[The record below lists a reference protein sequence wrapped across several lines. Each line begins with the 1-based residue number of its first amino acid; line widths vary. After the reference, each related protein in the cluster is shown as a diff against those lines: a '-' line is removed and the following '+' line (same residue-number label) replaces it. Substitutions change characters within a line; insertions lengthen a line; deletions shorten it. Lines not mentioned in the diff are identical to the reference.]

1 MAIESNQEVNQA
13 EEETGEVGFFEHL
26 DELRN
31 RIIYAFI
38 GVIVACVFTGIFI
51 DPIMNI
57 VLLQPAQQANISLQ
71 NLRPFGVPLLYF
83 KVIFV
88 TGLIIAFPFVL
99 YQLWKFIAPGL
110 YENERNWVAKIT
122 FFTSVCFMLGIAF
135 AYYFMIPT
143 MLEFA
148 ATFGTSIIRTDIDV
162 TEYFGFMTMILLASG
177 LIFEMP
183 MISFVLAKLGI
194 IDNKMLRKYWR
205 QAFIA
210 ILIIAAI
217 ITPTPDP
224 INQLF
229 FAIPLV
235 VLYEISIFVAKMA
248 GKKKYAREDA

>member
-1 MAIESNQEVNQA
+1 MSESNDNQEINDND
-13 EEETGEVGFFEHL
+13 EGSEIGFFDHL
-26 DELRN
+26 EELRN
-31 RIIYAFI
+31 RVIYAFI
-38 GVIVACVFTGIFI
+38 GVIVACIFTGIFI
-51 DPIMNI
+51 EPLMNF
-57 VLLQPAQQANISLQ
+57 VLLQPAAKANITLQ

-88 TGLIIAFPFVL
+88 SGFILSFPFVL

-122 FFTSVCFMLGIAF
+122 FFTSLCFMVGIAF

-148 ATFGTSIIRTDIDV
+148 ATFGTSIIRTDVDV

-183 MISFVLAKLGI
+183 MMAFVLAKLGI
-194 IDNKMLRKYWR
+194 INSIMLRKYWR
-205 QAFIA
+205 QAVIV
-210 ILIIAAI
+210 ILIIAAV

-229 FAIPLV
+229 FAVPLLI
-235 VLYEISIFVAKMA
+235 LYEISIIVAKMA
-248 GKKKYAREDA
+248 GKKKYNTEEA